1 MIKEPHPGPSPD
13 PAGSRQR
20 ARRGRAL
27 PCVALSACC
36 VVASGAWAQSD
47 VPDLPTQLP
56 KNEELIVFQEIP
68 SVFGASRYDQ
78 KVTEAPSSVT
88 IVTADDIK
96 RLGARTLVDVLR
108 RVNGFFVSY
117 DRNYNYLGFRGF
129 NRPGDFNSKVLL
141 LVDGHR
147 LNDNIYDQA
156 GLGTES
162 LVDVDL
168 VDRIEIIRGPSS
180 SLYGTNA
187 FFGVINVITKR
198 GRDVQGVEV
207 SGEAASFGSYR
218 GRGTYGSKFASGV
231 EVLLSGSYFES
242 DGDDRLY
249 FPEFDDPA
257 TNFGVA
263 EDADDDRFPSGL
275 LKFSYQGMT
284 LQAGYVSREKG
295 IPTASYGTAF
305 NTDETRSTDER
316 TYVDLGFRRHLDDDT
331 ELTAR
336 LYYDHF
342 YYQGDYLYDVPS
354 LVLNQDRSTSE
365 WWGAEVKVD
374 RLFLEN
380 HKVTGGLEF
389 SDSFRQDLEN
399 SDEFPAASY
408 LDVGESSQN
417 WAVFLQDEF
426 TIRDGLLLNAGVRYD
441 EYDSFG
447 GTVNPRL
454 ALIFN
459 TEKTTYKALYGQAFR
474 APNAYER
481 FYIGTGF
488 KASGDLD
495 PETIR
500 TYELVAERN
509 LGGRLRASAAAYYYR
524 IHKLISQETDPSDGL
539 LVFQNRDDIGAR
551 GLEVELDLEG
561 QWPLGLDGRL
571 SYAIQQTEDL
581 ELNRRLTNSPQHI
594 AQLNLILPLVPRRFF
609 MGVDFNYVSSRHTL
623 AGNTVGGYTTTNLT
637 LFSHHIV
644 KGLEISGSIYNLF
657 DREYEE
663 PGSGEHVQ
671 DQLEQDGRTFWL
683 KLKYGF

>member
-1 MIKEPHPGPSPD
+1 MRIALGAALIGGALL
-13 PAGSRQR
+13 PAPA
-20 ARRGRAL
+20 AR
-27 PCVALSACC
+27 S
-36 VVASGAWAQSD
+36 QT
-47 VPDLPTQLP
+47 DLPTP
-56 KNEELIVFQEIP
+56 PTSGEELIVFQEIP

-88 IVTADDIK
+88 IITADDIK
-96 RLGARTLVDVLR
+96 RLGARSMIDVLR
-108 RVNGFFVSY
+108 RVNGFFVTY

-180 SLYGTNA
+180 SLYGSNA

-198 GRDVQGVEV
+198 GRDIQGVEV
-207 SGEAASFGSYR
+207 SGEAGSFDSYR
-218 GRGTYGSKFASGV
+218 GRATWGNKYTSGL
-231 EVLLSGSYFES
+231 EVLVSGSYFES

-275 LKFSYQGMT
+275 LKLSYRGMT
-284 LQAGYVSREKG
+284 LQAGHVSREKG
-295 IPTASYGTAF
+295 IPTASYGTVF

-316 TYVDLGFRRHLDDDT
+316 TYLDLGVRRHVSDDT
-331 ELTAR
+331 EVMAR
-336 LYYDHF
+336 FYYDHF
-342 YYQGDYLYDVPS
+342 YYQGDYLYDVPA

-365 WWGAEVKVD
+365 WMGAELKVD
-374 RLFLEN
+374 RIFLEN
-380 HKVTGGLEF
+380 HKVTAGLEF
-389 SDSFRQDLEN
+389 IESFRQDLDN

-408 LDVGESSQN
+408 LDVSESSNN

-426 TIRDGLLLNAGVRYD
+426 TVRDGLLINAGVRYD

-459 TEKTTYKALYGQAFR
+459 TENTTYKALYGQAFR

-481 FYIGTGF
+481 FYSGTGF
-488 KASGDLD
+488 KANGDLD

-539 LVFQNRDDIGAR
+539 LVFQNRDDIGAH
-551 GLEVELDLEG
+551 GLEIEFDLEG

-571 SYAIQQTEDL
+571 SYAIQRTEDL
-581 ELNRRLTNSPQHI
+581 ELDQRLTNSPQHI
-594 AQLNLILPLVPRRFF
+594 AKLNLLLPLIPRK
-609 MGVDFNYVSSRHTL
+609 VSVALDLNYVSSRHTL
-623 AGNTVGGYTTTNLT
+623 AGDTTGGYTTTNLT
-637 LFSHHIV
+637 IFTQRFLR
-644 KGLEISGSIYNLF
+644 GMELSGSVYNLF
-657 DREYEE
+657 DREYGD
-663 PGSGEHVQ
+663 PGSGEHLQ
-671 DQLEQDGRTFWL
+671 DTIEQDGRTFWL
-683 KLKYGF
+683 KLKYAF

>member
-1 MIKEPHPGPSPD
+1 MNAHWRASTTM
-13 PAGSRQR
+13 AR
-20 ARRGRAL
+20 ARRSWPVSAGRTLRSAAA
-27 PCVALSACC
+27 ALSLLAPF
-36 VVASGAWAQSD
+36 AEAEAQT
-47 VPDLPTQLP
+47 DLPPTAG
-56 KNEELIVFQEIP
+56 EELIVFQEIP

-88 IVTADDIK
+88 IITADEIK
-96 RLGARTLVDVLR
+96 RLGARTLADVLR
-108 RVNGFFVSY
+108 RVNGFFVTY

-141 LVDGHR
+141 LVDNHR

-162 LVDVDL
+162 LIDVDL
-168 VDRIEIIRGPSS
+168 VDRIEIVRGPSS

-198 GRDVQGVEV
+198 GRDIQGTEL
-207 SGEAASFGSYR
+207 SAEAGTHSSYR
-218 GRGTYGSKFASGV
+218 GRVTYGNKFANGV
-231 EVLLSGSYFES
+231 ELLLSGSYYDSE
-242 DGDDRLY
+242 GDDHLFY
-249 FPEFDDPA
+249 PEFDDPA

-263 EDADDDRFPSGL
+263 EDADDDAFPSGFAKL
-275 LKFSYQGMT
+275 SYRG
-284 LQAGYVSREKG
+284 LSFQAGTVSREKG

-305 NTDETRSTDER
+305 NTDETRSTDAR
-316 TYVDLGFRRHLDDDT
+316 TFMNLNFQRHLANDV
-331 ELTAR
+331 EVMAR

-354 LVLNQDRSTSE
+354 LVLNRDKSTSE
-365 WWGAEVKVD
+365 WWGAEIKVD
-374 RLFLEN
+374 KVLQED
-380 HKVTGGLEF
+380 HKITGGLEF
-389 SDSFRQDLEN
+389 SDSFRQDLKN
-399 SDEFPAASY
+399 ADVSPGTSY
-408 LDVGESSQN
+408 LDVGETSQN

-447 GTVNPRL
+447 GTINPRL

-459 TEKTTYKALYGQAFR
+459 IEKTTLKALYGQAFR

-488 KASGDLD
+488 KASEDLD

-509 LGGRLRASAAAYYYR
+509 IGRRLRASAATYYYR
-524 IHKLISQETDPSDGL
+524 IDSLISQETDPSDGL
-539 LVFQNRDDIGAR
+539 LVFRNGNDIGAR

-561 QWPLGLDGRL
+561 HWPLGLDGRL
-571 SYAIQQTEDL
+571 SYAIQKTEDL
-581 ELNRRLTNSPQHI
+581 EVNERLTNSPQHI
-594 AQLNLILPLVPRRFF
+594 AKLNLILPIVPRKLF
-609 MGVDFNYVSSRHTL
+609 MGLDLQYLSSRSTL
-623 AGNTVGGYTTTNLT
+623 AGNTADGFMTTNLT
-637 LFSHHIV
+637 IFSHRV
-644 KGLEISGSIYNLF
+644 FRGLELSGTVYNLF
-657 DREYEE
+657 DQEYGD

-671 DQLEQDGRTFWL
+671 DIIEQDGRTFWL

>member
-1 MIKEPHPGPSPD
+1 MAKELHLESPTRSNGDGPRSLTRG
-13 PAGSRQR
+13 AL
-20 ARRGRAL
+20 AR
-27 PCVALSACC
+27 VALAGLWL
-36 VVASGAWAQSD
+36 ASSDAWSQD
-47 VPDLPTQLP
+47 DLPDLPNQSTG
-56 KNEELIVFQEIP
+56 EELIVFQEIP

-88 IVTADDIK
+88 IVTTDDIK
-96 RLGARTLVDVLR
+96 RLGARNLSDVLR
-108 RVNGFFVSY
+108 RVNGFFVTY

-156 GLGTES
+156 GIGTES
-162 LVDVDL
+162 LIDVDL
-168 VDRIEIIRGPSS
+168 IDRIEIIRGPSS

-198 GRDVQGVEV
+198 GRDIQGAEL
-207 SGEAASFGSYR
+207 SGEVGSFDSR
-218 GRGTYGSKFASGV
+218 RARATYGNKFANGL
-231 EVLLSGSYFES
+231 EVLASGSHFES
-242 DGDDRLY
+242 DGDDSLY

-263 EDADDDRFPSGL
+263 ENADDDAFPTGL
-275 LKFSYQGMT
+275 LKLSYRGML
-284 LQAGYVSREKG
+284 LQAGHVSREKG

-316 TYVDLGFRRHLDDDT
+316 TYFDLSFKRHVSDDT
-331 ELTAR
+331 ELMGR
-336 LYYDHF
+336 IYYDHF

-354 LVLNQDRSTSE
+354 LVLNRDRSTSE
-365 WWGAEVKVD
+365 WWGAELKVD
-374 RLFLEN
+374 RVFREN
-380 HKVTGGLEF
+380 HKVTGGVEF

-399 SDEFPAASY
+399 ADDSPAVSY
-408 LDVGESSQN
+408 LDVSESSDN

-447 GTVNPRL
+447 GTINPRL

-459 TEKTTYKALYGQAFR
+459 TEKSTFKALYGQAFR

-488 KASGDLD
+488 KASEDLD

-509 LGGRLRASAAAYYYR
+509 LGGLLRASVAGYYYR
-524 IHKLISQETDPSDGL
+524 IDNLISQETDPSDGL
-539 LVFQNRDDIGAR
+539 LVFQNKNEIGAR
-551 GLEVELDLEG
+551 GLELELDLEG
-561 QWPLGLDGRL
+561 QWPLGLDGRV

-581 ELNRRLTNSPQHI
+581 ELNQRLTNSPQHI
-594 AQLNLILPLVPRRFF
+594 AKLNLVLPVLPRKLFLAL
-609 MGVDFNYVSSRHTL
+609 DLNHVSSRETL
-623 AGNTVGGYTTTNLT
+623 GGNRAEGYTTTNLA
-637 LFSHHIV
+637 LFNQRIIE
-644 KGLEISGSIYNLF
+644 GLEISASVHNLF
-657 DREYEE
+657 DHEYED
-663 PGSGEHVQ
+663 PGSGEHLQ
-671 DQLEQDGRTFWL
+671 DTIEQDGRTFWL